1 MSPGGNLG
9 SIRKVLFVAP
19 PNNDAKASSDNVGP
33 TTADWLLFLFL
44 VIIGGSSFAM
54 IRGAV
59 ETVPPIVV
67 TVGRLWIGAIF
78 LYIVMIHAGRKFPP
92 LLVST
97 DKGRAM
103 HTEWRW
109 MLAIAMIGYVG
120 PFFIFPWAQQFI
132 DSGLAGI
139 YMAFMPIW
147 TVVLAYFFA
156 AESLGPK
163 KIIGFLLGFAG
174 VIILIGP
181 DVFSQAGGTSLLAQA
196 AVLAATIGYAAAA
209 VITRNAPKIRP
220 RVFAAGTLVCSSI
233 IATPA
238 LFFAEFNI
246 ETWSTAG
253 ILNVIA
259 LGVGPT
265 GLAGILLILL
275 IQRVGAGFMALAN
288 YITPVWAVIVGAV
301 LFQER
306 LEISA
311 FIALG
316 IILTGV
322 AISQHSK
329 NGQQPTPNVGATVP
343 PEKDGKFTQT
353 KI

>member
-1 MSPGGNLG
+1 M
-9 SIRKVLFVAP
+9 AP
-19 PNNDAKASSDNVGP
+19 PNTNAKTSPENASP

-78 LYIVMIHAGRKFPP
+78 LYIVMIHAGRRFPP
-92 LLVST
+92 LFET
-97 DKGRAM
+97 TEKGLAI
-103 HTEWRW
+103 HPEWCW
-109 MLAIAMIGYVG
+109 MLAIAAIGYVG

-147 TVVLAYFFA
+147 TVVLAFFFA
-156 AESLGPK
+156 SESLGPK

-196 AVLAATIGYAAAA
+196 AVLAATVGYAAAA

-233 IATPA
+233 MATPA
-238 LFFAEFNI
+238 LLFADLNTA
-246 ETWSTAG
+246 TWSTAG
-253 ILNVIA
+253 IVNVIA

-265 GLAGILLILL
+265 GLAGILLIIL

-288 YITPVWAVIVGAV
+288 YITPVWAVIVGAL

-306 LEISA
+306 LEMSA

-329 NGQQPTPNVGATVP
+329 SGRPGTPNVGATVP
-343 PEKDGKFTQT
+343 PETSNKTPQT

>member
-1 MSPGGNLG
+1 MDLPNKDREIDAAGTSPT
-9 SIRKVLFVAP
+9 S
-19 PNNDAKASSDNVGP
+19 VGP
-33 TTADWLLFLFL
+33 TPADWLLFLLL
-44 VIIGGSSFAM
+44 VFIGGSSFAM

-78 LYIVMIHAGRKFPP
+78 LYVVMIHAGRKFPP
-92 LLVST
+92 LLVPT
-97 DKGRAM
+97 QTGQKINPD
-103 HTEWRW
+103 WNW
-109 MLAIAMIGYVG
+109 MLAIAMIGYLG
-120 PFFIFPWAQQFI
+120 PFFIFPWAQQYI

-163 KIIGFLLGFAG
+163 KIIGFILGFAG

-181 DVFSQAGGTSLLAQA
+181 DVISEAGGTSLLAQA
-196 AVLAATIGYAAAA
+196 AVLAATVGYAAAA

-220 RVFAAGTLVCSSI
+220 RVFAAGTLVCSAI

-238 LFFAEFNI
+238 LFIADLEI
-246 ETWSTAG
+246 DSWSTAG

-306 LEISA
+306 LEVSA
-311 FIALG
+311 FIALA

-329 NGQQPTPNVGATVP
+329 GTKQSAPNLGATMP
-343 PEKDGKFTQT
+343 PEK
-353 KI
+353 